1 MSTTSAPAA
10 PTPLLTAAEFQR
22 WVSRPENQGRWWELD
37 QGRIV
42 EVPPPQAPHGTLCG
56 WVAHLLWAFAI
67 ARGRGRVT
75 TNDTGLIVEEN
86 PDTVRG
92 VDVMFFDTSTPF
104 ERIPVSYESDR
115 PALVVEVRSP
125 SDRPNPLSRRIA
137 QYLARGI
144 PVVWVVDPEDQ
155 TVGIHRPG
163 ELPVVAYDDDELTGF
178 DALPDLRLRAA
189 DLFTL
194 PGQSPSPTQP

>member
-1 MSTTSAPAA
+1 MATVSAP
-10 PTPLLTAAEFQR
+10 PTLMTAAEFQD
-22 WVSRPENQGRWWELD
+22 WAGRPENLGRWWELD
-37 QGRIV
+37 RGRVI
-42 EVPPPQAPHGTLCG
+42 EMPPPQAPHGTLCG
-56 WVAHLLWAFAI
+56 WIAHLLWSFAI

-92 VDVMFFDTSTPF
+92 VDVMFFDASTPF
-104 ERIPVSYESDR
+104 EQIPVGYESGC

-125 SDRPNPLSRRIA
+125 TDRPNPMSRRIA
-137 QYLARGI
+137 QYLARGV
-144 PVVWVVDPEDQ
+144 PLVWVVDPEDQ

-163 ELPVVAYDDDELTGF
+163 GELPIVAFDDDELTGF
-178 DALPDLRLRAA
+178 DALPDLRLRAR

-194 PGQSPSPTQP
+194 PGPQPAVTQP